1 MVEPYFYDIN
11 GQQVL
16 MTSIVFPLAVNGK
29 IIATLS
35 IDINLNSLQALSQE
49 ASRSLYEGRTTVGI
63 LSPVGLLA
71 GYSADASK
79 LAQRFDQVDSARR
92 RTGTQ
97 AG

>member
-16 MTSIVFPLAVNGK
+16 MTSIVFPLVVNGK
-29 IIATLS
+29 TLATLS

-63 LSPVGLLA
+63 LSPVA
-71 GYSADASK
+71 CWQAIAPMPASWPSAST
-79 LAQRFDQVDSARR
+79 R
-92 RTGTQ
+92 
-97 AG
+97 